1 MKTVWSV
8 ELEANNWDD
17 DLFNGTFEE
26 CVKYCE
32 ERDYKVDGEEAR
44 LAKLQLNEDGSVA
57 ECLEIVD
64 EI

>member
-1 MKTVWSV
+1 MEIVWSV
-8 ELEANNWDD
+8 ELESNSWDD

-32 ERDYKVDGEEAR
+32 ERDYKIDGEEAR
-44 LAKLQLNEDGSVA
+44 LAKLQLDESRYVV
-57 ECLEIVD
+57 ECLEIVN